1 MGRKGK
7 EGNWR
12 ERGGRE
18 RKGRVC
24 TLPPPPLQKF
34 LQVLIRL
41 KARVLL
47 MSQDYV
53 NFFKPWRRR
62 RGGCHARTGQ
72 QAVHDIDRYLR
83 TSSEHLGRH
92 RVPSVRR
99 QGSVRRCPRTLTRRR
114 PRMLYIRRKY
124 AEHCCDLIGFHEL
137 IGDQSEQ
144 CKFVEFWAKIHI
156 TTPITAAYYC

>member
-1 MGRKGK
+1 MEGGQGRERRMKGEGMGRKGK

-12 ERGGRE
+12 ERGERE

-24 TLPPPPLQKF
+24 TLPPPLQKF

-144 CKFVEFWAKIHI
+144 CKFVEF
-156 TTPITAAYYC
+156 